1 MSMAPDL
8 VGTEPLLQLQDVQLR
23 LPTAHGLVPALR
35 GLSLRLEGLSPTNS
49 NAAERAIVMHPADYV
64 SDSAPKAGRS
74 WGCPA
79 LDPNVSSSMI
89 SRVKNGSVLL
99 IDR

>member
-1 MSMAPDL
+1 MSSL
-8 VGTEPLLQLQDVQLR
+8 GFYRTLQ
-23 LPTAHGLVPALR
+23 TYNGKH

-49 NAAERAIVMHPADYV
+49 NAAEPAIVMHPADYV

-79 LDPNVSSSMI
+79 LDPNESSSMI